1 MLVQMLPAPLRPA
14 WFLVAIAMA
23 VSVAACTSSPDES
36 GSNTAGSTDAGSG
49 GTGGTAGTGT
59 QSACDP
65 LAPKAI
71 TLGEVV
77 GVAKDAAGT
86 FYVDAS
92 NGIFVSDAGKL
103 IRQHVI
109 GTGQSGSNEYNFSF
123 VAPGADYSTARNLLV
138 ETTAGKATAMAL
150 GPDGKTF
157 LGQPSTGITMLTLVD
172 PSTVSGMP
180 LVNTP
185 NVIAYV
191 ADVANGNVILAT
203 RPMGG
208 DSTSSSGGLAI
219 FYGPPTAVAQRVIT
233 EFQQSLSNSGAV
245 TFLVD
250 GTPYVLAFG
259 MIASPDAGPFGTFA
273 LQSLT
278 PQGGSPIGVTL
289 RVPTPD
295 KVPSD
300 LSVTCST

>member
-14 WFLVAIAMA
+14 WFLVAVAM
-23 VSVAACTSSPDES
+23 AACTSSTDES
-36 GSNTAGSTDAGSG
+36 GSKTSGSTDAGSG
-49 GTGGTAGTGT
+49 GTGGTGT

-71 TLGEVV
+71 TLGDVV
-77 GVAKDAAGT
+77 GVGKDEAGT
-86 FYVDAS
+86 FYVDSS
-92 NGIFVSDAGKL
+92 NGIFVSDTGKL

-157 LGQPSTGITMLTLVD
+157 LGGQPSTGITMLTLVD
-172 PSTVSGMP
+172 PSTVAGMP
-180 LVNTP
+180 LVNMP

-191 ADVANGNVILAT
+191 ADVANGNVILGT

-219 FYGPPTAVAQRVIT
+219 FYGPPTAVSQRVIT
-233 EFQQSLSNSGAV
+233 EFQQSLSNSGTV

-259 MIASPDAGPFGTFA
+259 MISSPDGGPFGTFA

-289 RVPTPD
+289 RVPTPSQ
-295 KVPSD
+295 VLSD